1 MSILKCALFQK
12 HENDLTS
19 FPVSCK
25 TFWCLCLASDGLGF
39 GSGSNIDC

>member
-1 MSILKCALFQK
+1 MCIFNKLVFQK

-25 TFWCLCLASDGLGF
+25 TFWCMCLASDGLGF
-39 GSGSNIDC
+39 GSGNNINC